1 MLTAVQASVGGS
13 TAQAV
18 ELVTTPGEGVGESA
32 TAHLVIVLLEHDISL
47 KPC

>member
-13 TAQAV
+13 TAQAEV
-18 ELVTTPGEGVGESA
+18 VTTPGEGVGESA